1 MGRKSARSETKAPAV
16 TNPWLGLDI
25 GGANLKAAH
34 TQGWTRS
41 AFFPMWREPHRLAAQ
56 LAGLID
62 DAPAFDG
69 VAVTMTGELADCFA
83 TRSEGVAV
91 ILEQI
96 TSILPAPIVQ
106 VYCVDGSW
114 RSPSQAARN
123 PWLAAASNWH
133 ALAQWSSRWLKHPL
147 GLVIDVG
154 STTMDVIPIDPKG
167 VATRSKTDSE
177 RMRRSEL
184 IYTGIERSNLA
195 GIIRTAPL
203 FGKRCPV
210 MNELFATTRDVYL
223 WRGDLEPDANDCN
236 TADGRPANRE
246 SARYRLARVVGEDGS
261 TLADQDITAIA
272 ECVFLRQSQT
282 LARAI
287 CKVSKRLERVRPESS
302 GAEKAIILSGHG
314 GFLVQAAL
322 GHLESGPEMV
332 PLDTMLGPELS
343 RSAPAYAVACL
354 AAERQSQP
362 EATTASAV

>member
-1 MGRKSARSETKAPAV
+1 MATSE
-16 TNPWLGLDI
+16 WLGLDI

-41 AFFPMWREPHRLAAQ
+41 AFFPMWREPNRLATQ
-56 LAGLID
+56 LAMLLN

-83 TRSEGVAV
+83 TRSDGVAV

-96 TSILPAPIVQ
+96 TSILPAPLVR

-133 ALAQWSSRWLKHPL
+133 ALAQWSSRWLKTPL
-147 GLVIDVG
+147 GLVIDIG
-154 STTMDVIPIDPKG
+154 STTTDVIPIDANG
-167 VATRSKTDSE
+167 VVTRSKTDSE
-177 RMRRSEL
+177 RMRKSEL
-184 IYTGIERSNLA
+184 LYTGIERSNLA
-195 GIIRTAPL
+195 GIIRSAPL

-210 MNELFATTRDVYL
+210 MNELFATTRDVYI
-223 WRGDLEPDANDCN
+223 WRGDLEPDADDRN
-236 TADGRPANRE
+236 TADGRPADRE

-272 ECVFLRQSQT
+272 EHVFRRQSQA

-287 CKVSKRLERVRPESS
+287 CKVSKRLDRTRPETASS
-302 GAEKAIILSGHG
+302 EKSIILSGHG
-314 GFLVQAAL
+314 DFLIQAAL
-322 GHLESGPEMV
+322 GHLDSGLETIA
-332 PLDTMLGPELS
+332 LDRLLGRELS

-354 AAERQSQP
+354 AAEYRSISEFP
-362 EATTASAV
+362 IASAL